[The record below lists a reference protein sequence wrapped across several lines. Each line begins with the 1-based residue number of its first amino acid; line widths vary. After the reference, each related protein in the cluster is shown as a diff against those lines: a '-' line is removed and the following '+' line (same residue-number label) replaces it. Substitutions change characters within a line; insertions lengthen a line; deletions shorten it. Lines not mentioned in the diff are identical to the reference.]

1 MQNDTATL
9 SFNIR
14 MPRHEHAVIKAEAIK
29 AGMPLS
35 EYARRILYGELKW
48 PIPRQKPDEA
58 AE

>member
-35 EYARRILYGELKW
+35 EYARKILYGELKW
-48 PIPRQKPDEA
+48 PIPREPKEA